1 MKLIEELSLHEF
13 FFSKLTRPEE
23 LTLKL
28 TENGKPTDPEE
39 DWGTIQLCV
48 TLIPKTQQEREQV
61 SCIWHGFVFRRD
73 FGPKLSSNLLF
84 PLLQFYSKDYHKDSK
99 KQKIQEWDSVVN
111 IVLIEAR
118 NLPAKDSNGLCDP
131 YVRFRLGNEKYKSRV
146 VFRNRD
152 PVYYEQFDLHTY
164 PTQTKVLEISVYDNN
179 SFSDEFIGKNAI
191 NLNCLNKEETHE
203 LIVKLD
209 GLESAELLLLLTISG
224 IKHTDEP
231 NNNSDYNFLEQSYVG
246 DDERPA

>member
-1 MKLIEELSLHEF
+1 M
-13 FFSKLTRPEE
+13 
-23 LTLKL
+23 
-28 TENGKPTDPEE
+28 
-39 DWGTIQLCV
+39 
-48 TLIPKTQQEREQV
+48 
-61 SCIWHGFVFRRD
+61 
-73 FGPKLSSNLLF
+73 
-84 PLLQFYSKDYHKDSK
+84 
-99 KQKIQEWDSVVN
+99 VN

-118 NLPAKDSNGLCDP
+118 NLPVSFCSNAIRHSSGRVPLAKRVWQRQDNRLSFFSAKAKDSNGLCDP

-146 VFRNRD
+146 VFRCLN

-209 GLESAELLLLLTISG
+209 GLENAELLLLLTISG
-224 IKHTDEP
+224 IKHIDEA
-231 NNNSDYNFLEQSYVG
+231 NNNSDYNFLEHSYVG
-246 DDERPA
+246 FLFWLFFEGQLVTGDRLTLMTCLPDAREKLPKYQRCRFSGGEGD